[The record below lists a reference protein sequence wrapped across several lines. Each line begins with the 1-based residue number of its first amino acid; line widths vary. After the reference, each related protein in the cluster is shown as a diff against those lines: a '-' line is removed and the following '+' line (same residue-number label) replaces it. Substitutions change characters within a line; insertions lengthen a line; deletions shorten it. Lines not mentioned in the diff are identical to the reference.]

1 MLKLKT
7 YCGFHELFLKSSDK
21 IPHNCYVT
29 FKAITIS
36 FFLKVY
42 TQTDCNEIA
51 KENSNHWIGLIA

>member
-29 FKAITIS
+29 FKATIS

-42 TQTDCNEIA
+42 AQTDCNEIA
-51 KENSNHWIGLIA
+51 KE